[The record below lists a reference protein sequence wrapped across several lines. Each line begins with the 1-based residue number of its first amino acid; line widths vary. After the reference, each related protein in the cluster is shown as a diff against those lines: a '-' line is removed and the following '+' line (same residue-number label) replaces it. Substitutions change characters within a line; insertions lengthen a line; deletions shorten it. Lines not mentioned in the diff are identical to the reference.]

1 MDPAPPPKTEVDD
14 EEKAEWFSSLDPH
27 MQRRIVVVG
36 AVVLVVG
43 LLGGF
48 VAGFKVE
55 QNLGETNDA
64 KRSTSAREIANVGGV
79 VTATATDSITIA
91 SPNGSRVKIKLPA
104 TVAVKKEVKGSLTD
118 ITVGSALLQSGTA
131 VSKGNYDAAEIIV
144 LPGDSKFKGSKVTA
158 VNGDRVSV
166 VQGNA
171 IPLTV
176 NVKST
181 TAVYTLDASSV
192 TQIAKGAKVAAN
204 GSGEFGSA
212 TFDANEIIILV
223 PGSAFAK
230 R

>member
-1 MDPAPPPKTEVDD
+1 MDPAPPKTEVDE
-14 EEKAEWFSSLDPH
+14 EEKSQWFSRLDPH

-55 QNLGETNDA
+55 QNLGETNA
-64 KRSTSAREIANVGGV
+64 KTPTTAREIANVGGV
-79 VTATATDSITIA
+79 VAATGTDSITIA
-91 SPNGSRVKIKLPA
+91 AANGFRVKIKLPA
-104 TVAVKKEVKGSLTD
+104 TVEVKKEVKGSLTD

-131 VSKGNYDAAEIIV
+131 VGKGNYDAAEIIV

-158 VNGDRVSV
+158 VNGDRISV

-181 TAVYTLDASSV
+181 TAIYKLDASSV
-192 TQIAKGAKVAAN
+192 TQIAKGAKVAAS
-204 GSGEFGSA
+204 GSGKFGSD
-212 TFDANEIIILV
+212 TFEASEIIVLV
-223 PGSAFAK
+223 PESAFAK